1 MSGAPRLAKCRLL
14 ATALVALF
22 LANQGVAEGTK
33 PKKLADKAGAN
44 ESTDG
49 DLVGESTRYKHSR
62 INKQS
67 SLEVDTPLEPIGY
80 QHQETYER
88 PEYPKSY
95 AKLRGATYGKISY
108 SRDDSYRQERGYESP
123 SLHER
128 VSYGKVKY
136 SHASDDAAG
145 YKESDDSRPGTASYD
160 GNMYN
165 NDGYLTPIYN
175 REDYVR
181 GSQHGGTYR
190 HKSRPRG
197 MTYIPV
203 EYTRE
208 VYPYEQGDQQAGG
221 QVDYSS
227 RLQNNK
233 IGSSS
238 SVFDG
243 GSYNYADTDRY
254 QAMGGDYDFGTNKP
268 LLQPGS
274 SIQGGLSIFGGYGQ
288 GNGNLRYRDFVP
300 YYGSDG
306 YYSRHDNGAYGLQSY
321 GSDNRDAQA
330 KPYEEYSNA
339 LNEGGFNEAYAGQT
353 RRYSAKFSSGK
364 KTHKQSG
371 RNRGGLGAY
380 IVGVEYI
387 GRTPVLVQS
396 QPPRNPPAKEEPYWK

>member
-1 MSGAPRLAKCRLL
+1 MVSLKKDPASSPAGRSCEAKCRLL

-22 LANQGVAEGTK
+22 LANQAVGDGSK
-33 PKKLADKAGAN
+33 PKEIADKAGAK

-49 DLVGESTRYKHSR
+49 DLIGESTGYKHRR
-62 INKQS
+62 INKAS
-67 SLEVDTPLEPIGY
+67 SLEVDTPLEPVGY

-88 PEYPKSY
+88 P
-95 AKLRGATYGKISY
+95 G
-108 SRDDSYRQERGYESP
+108 RDDSYRQERGYDSP

-128 VSYGKVKY
+128 VNYGKVKY
-136 SHASDDAAG
+136 SHGSDDAAG
-145 YKESDDSRPGTASYD
+145 DKESDDSRPGTAAYD
-160 GNMYN
+160 GNTYN

-181 GSQHGGTYR
+181 GSHHRGSYR

-197 MTYIPV
+197 MSYIPV

-221 QVDYSS
+221 QVGYSS
-227 RLQNNK
+227 RLHNNK

-254 QAMGGDYDFGTNKP
+254 QAVGGDYDFGSNKP

-321 GSDNRDAQA
+321 GSGAREAQA

-339 LNEGGFNEAYAGQT
+339 LNEGGFDEAYAGQSQ
-353 RRYSAKFSSGK
+353 RYGAKYSSGK

-371 RNRGGLGAY
+371 SNRSGLGAY

-396 QPPRNPPAKEEPYWK
+396 QPPRNAPAKDEPYWK